1 MRSTYWTTGY
11 WSGFYWLPLYWPIR
25 FTDGCPPDSEIEA
38 LYQLAV
44 RGTNLG
50 NDTLV
55 TASLLD
61 AEIEGIPLGITAE
74 AYGDI
79 DVTVVTC

>member
-1 MRSTYWTTGY
+1 MTE
-11 WSGFYWLPLYWPIR
+11 L
-25 FTDGCPPDSEIEA
+25 DSEIEA

-44 RGTNLG
+44 RATNAG
-50 NDTLV
+50 FDGMV

-61 AEIEGIPLGITAE
+61 AEIEGIPLGVTAR

-79 DVTVVTC
+79 SVAVITC